1 MRVHVA
7 VGRTRLQVSP
17 PGDSCKDSQCPQ
29 SQLKPSLPGELPG
42 VGSDGVC
49 GCGRRWGRSPGRGRA
64 GSMAQRLP
72 GGSGRREAHVGTQVE
87 HRACSE
93 DWGVACPVRGAEGP
107 AVASD
112 PQLSPQAVPVRA
124 QAQSLLWSCCH
135 AVRVHVRET
144 RGL

>member
-7 VGRTRLQVSP
+7 TGRTRLQVSP

-49 GCGRRWGRSPGRGRA
+49 GRGRCWGRSPGRGRA

-72 GGSGRREAHVGTQVE
+72 GRSGRREA
-87 HRACSE
+87 
-93 DWGVACPVRGAEGP
+93 PRGHSGG
-107 AVASD
+107 
-112 PQLSPQAVPVRA
+112 
-124 QAQSLLWSCCH
+124 AQSLL
-135 AVRVHVRET
+135 REL
-144 RGL
+144 GGALPGEGS